1 LVVGDLM
8 DPLTFGPGL
17 GEEFASLVLLVG
29 LAVLVIESIVTWARG
44 ALRMDGRLDD

>member
-1 LVVGDLM
+1 M

-29 LAVLVIESIVTWARG
+29 LAVLVVESIVTWARG
-44 ALRMDGRLDD
+44 VLRMDGHFDE